1 MIAGAFQPAMS
12 HPLASAVSHF
22 EAGGM
27 TKGHMKYP
35 KLRRVIDPAPPRLRI
50 PSLASTGHKA
60 PATKLPMGYTMP
72 IMTKPHGH
80 PLDA

>member
-12 HPLASAVSHF
+12 RPLASAVSHF

-27 TKGHMKYP
+27 SKGHMKYP
-35 KLRRVIDPAPPRLRI
+35 KLARVVEPAPPKLKL
-50 PSLASTGHKA
+50 PSLSSTGHKA

-72 IMTKPHGH
+72 IMCKPHGNA
-80 PLDA
+80 LDA